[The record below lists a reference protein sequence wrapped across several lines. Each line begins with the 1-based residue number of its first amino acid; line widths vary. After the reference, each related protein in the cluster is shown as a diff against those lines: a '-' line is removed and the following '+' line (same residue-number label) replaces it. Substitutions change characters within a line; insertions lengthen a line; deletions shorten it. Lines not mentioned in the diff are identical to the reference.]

1 MCRLR
6 LESSVEMEATTQGS
20 VKKTTELY
28 LVKAQS
34 PTLKTVPLRYITMTL
49 LPHSVEPNGYP
60 GSPTFSLCL

>member
-34 PTLKTVPLRYITMTL
+34 PTLKTVPLLTMT

>member
-6 LESSVEMEATTQGS
+6 LKSSVEMEATTQGS

-28 LVKAQS
+28 LVKVQS
-34 PTLKTVPLRYITMTL
+34 PTLKTVPLLTMTL